1 MIRGT
6 LIPNAA
12 GFTETPLTPAQL
24 DHINAQCAALHAHVY
39 AQLRDA
45 GDDHNKAG
53 RLASGMADEYRRRL
67 TLEAE
72 RDARHEQARKALGRT
87 DIDATIV

>member
-6 LIPNAA
+6 LVPNGD

-24 DHINAQCAALHAHVY
+24 DHINAQCAKLHAHVY
-39 AQLRDA
+39 QQLREA

-72 RDARHEQARKALGRT
+72 RDARHERARRALGRT
-87 DIDATIV
+87 GLDDTIV